1 MTGRIAEDA
10 IRVVRDRANLAE
22 VVSDVV
28 ALKRRGR
35 SAVGLCP
42 FHTEKTPSFTVSEER
57 GFFHCFGCGGHGDV
71 FTFVMKT
78 QSVTFPEAVEAV
90 AARFGIPLPR
100 EGVAGPRSPTA
111 PLVAAHE
118 VAAAFYRATLRGP
131 QGARARAYLAE
142 RGVGDAVIE
151 RFALGYAP
159 ATGDALAK
167 HLAAHGVRDDDALTA
182 GLVAQRASGGLYD
195 RFRDRVMF
203 PISDASGRVCAF
215 GGRVL
220 PGPVRPGA
228 DAPPKYLNSPESPI
242 FQKGRMLYGL
252 ALAREAIRDR
262 GRVVVVEG
270 NLDVVSLAQAG
281 VEEVV
286 APLGTA
292 LTADQL
298 RVLRRVTERVIA
310 CFDGDAAGRR
320 AAARSFPT
328 FIEAG
333 LWGQGVFLPTGDDP
347 DTFVRMHGGDAFRA
361 LLEQPVPLVDAF
373 VRDLAGPDREAV
385 GRHAQAAREVVRVLK
400 RVSDPL
406 EREPLIRLAAHYL
419 GVREE
424 TLRAQGAAAATPAAP
439 APRPPVPEPKRG
451 EARAEL
457 LIVELL
463 AVDPSVAPRI
473 AAEDIVRE
481 FENDE
486 CRAAAE
492 QLLGAADEDTR
503 RQVVEEL
510 SPALRDRIV
519 QRVLH
524 DDSDED
530 RAQMVSDCIDRIR
543 RARIRRQRREL
554 RVDLQAAE
562 VRGDETAA
570 TALNDELN
578 RYLTEKDP
586 PR

>member
-1 MTGRIAEDA
+1 MTVRIAEDA
-10 IRVVRDRANLAE
+10 IRVVRERANLAE
-22 VVSDVV
+22 VVADVV

-35 SAVGLCP
+35 SVTGLCP
-42 FHTEKTPSFTVSEER
+42 FHSEKTPSFTVSEER
-57 GFFHCFGCGGHGDV
+57 GFFHCFGCGEHGDV

-78 QSVTFPEAVEAV
+78 QSVTFPEAVETV

-100 EGVAGPRSPTA
+100 EAVAGPRSHTA
-111 PLVAAHE
+111 PLLAAHE
-118 VAAAFYRATLRGP
+118 VATAFYRAALRGP

-151 RFALGYAP
+151 RFSLGYAP

-167 HLAAHGVRDDDALTA
+167 HLAAHGVRDEDALTA

-195 RFRDRVMF
+195 RFRDRVIF
-203 PISDASGRVCAF
+203 PITDASSRVCAF
-215 GGRVL
+215 GGRTL

-242 FQKGRMLYGL
+242 FQKGRTLYGL
-252 ALAREAIRDR
+252 ALAREAIRER

-281 VEEVV
+281 IEEVV

-298 RVLRRVTERVIA
+298 RVLRRMTERVIA
-310 CFDGDAAGRR
+310 CFDGDGAGRR

-347 DTFVRMHGGDAFRA
+347 DTFVRAHGGDALRA

-406 EREPLIRLAAHYL
+406 EREPLIRLAAHHL

-424 TLRAQGAAAATPAAP
+424 TLREQGAAATAPAAVPTRTPA
-439 APRPPVPEPKRG
+439 PESKRG
-451 EARAEL
+451 EARAEV
-457 LIVELL
+457 LIVEIL
-463 AVDPSVAPRI
+463 AVDPSVAPTI
-473 AAEDIVRE
+473 AAENIVRE
-481 FENDE
+481 FEDEE

-492 QLLGAADEDTR
+492 RLLGATDEDTR
-503 RQVVEEL
+503 RQVVEDL
-510 SPALRDRIV
+510 PPSLRDRIV

-524 DDSDED
+524 EDSEED
-530 RAQMVSDCIDRIR
+530 RARMVADCI
-543 RARIRRQRREL
+543 ARIRSHRHRRRSREL
-554 RVDLQAAE
+554 RTELQAAE
-562 VRGDETAA
+562 VRGDEKSA
-570 TALNDELN
+570 TALRDELN
-578 RYLTEKDP
+578 RRLTEKDS
-586 PR
+586 R

>member
-10 IRVVRDRANLAE
+10 IRVVRERANIAE

-42 FHTEKTPSFTVSEER
+42 FHSEKTPSFTVSEER
-57 GFFHCFGCGGHGDV
+57 GFFHCFGCGEHGDV

-90 AARFGIPLPR
+90 AARFGIPLPK
-100 EGVAGPRSPTA
+100 EVTAGPRSRAA
-111 PLVAAHE
+111 PLIAAHE

-142 RGVGDAVIE
+142 RGVEEAAIE

-167 HLAAHGVRDDDALTA
+167 HLAAHRVGEDDALTA
-182 GLVAQRASGGLYD
+182 GLVARRASGGLYD
-195 RFRDRVMF
+195 RFRDRVIF
-203 PISDASGRVCAF
+203 PISDAAGRVCAF

-220 PGPVRPGA
+220 PAPVRPGA

-242 FQKGRMLYGL
+242 FQKGRTLYGL
-252 ALAREAIRDR
+252 ALAREAIRER
-262 GRVVVVEG
+262 QRVVVVEG
-270 NLDVVSLAQAG
+270 YLDVVALAQVGIA
-281 VEEVV
+281 EVV

-310 CFDGDAAGRR
+310 CFDGDDAGRR
-320 AAARSFPT
+320 AAARSFPI
-328 FIEAG
+328 FVEAG
-333 LWGQGVFLPTGDDP
+333 LWGQGIFLPSGDDP
-347 DTFVRMHGGDAFRA
+347 DTFVRTRGGAA
-361 LLEQPVPLVDAF
+361 LQALVERPEPLVDAF

-385 GRHAQAAREVVRVLK
+385 GRHAQAARDVVRVLK
-400 RVSDPL
+400 RLPDPL

-424 TLRAQGAAAATPAAP
+424 TLREHGAAVEAPVRP
-439 APRPPVPEPKRG
+439 APPLTIGG
-451 EARAEL
+451 ETRAEA

-463 AVDPSVAPRI
+463 AVDPTI
-473 AAEDIVRE
+473 AQRVTAEGIVGE
-481 FENDE
+481 FEDAAY
-486 CRAAAE
+486 RAAAE
-492 QLLGAADEDTR
+492 GLLGAADDETR
-503 RQVVEEL
+503 RLVIEEL
-510 SPALRDRIV
+510 PAPLRDRIV

-524 DDSDED
+524 EDSEDD
-530 RAQMVSDCIDRIR
+530 RTRMVADCI
-543 RARIRRQRREL
+543 ARIRRHRHRLRSREL
-554 RVDLQAAE
+554 RVELQAAE
-562 VRGDETAA
+562 VRGDAETA
-570 TALNDELN
+570 TSLGHELN
-578 RYLTEKDP
+578 RHITEKDH
-586 PR
+586 R

>member
-57 GFFHCFGCGGHGDV
+57 GFFHCFGCGEHGDV

-228 DAPPKYLNSPESPI
+228 DAPPKNSVDSLRTRESRI
-242 FQKGRMLYGL
+242 MRF
-252 ALAREAIRDR
+252 
-262 GRVVVVEG
+262 
-270 NLDVVSLAQAG
+270 
-281 VEEVV
+281 
-286 APLGTA
+286 
-292 LTADQL
+292 
-298 RVLRRVTERVIA
+298 A
-310 CFDGDAAGRR
+310 C
-320 AAARSFPT
+320 
-328 FIEAG
+328 
-333 LWGQGVFLPTGDDP
+333 
-347 DTFVRMHGGDAFRA
+347 
-361 LLEQPVPLVDAF
+361 
-373 VRDLAGPDREAV
+373 
-385 GRHAQAAREVVRVLK
+385 
-400 RVSDPL
+400 RVSTSGSCSRPSDA
-406 EREPLIRLAAHYL
+406 RRRNSAS
-419 GVREE
+419 
-424 TLRAQGAAAATPAAP
+424 GA
-439 APRPPVPEPKRG
+439 
-451 EARAEL
+451 
-457 LIVELL
+457 
-463 AVDPSVAPRI
+463 
-473 AAEDIVRE
+473 
-481 FENDE
+481 
-486 CRAAAE
+486 
-492 QLLGAADEDTR
+492 
-503 RQVVEEL
+503 
-510 SPALRDRIV
+510 
-519 QRVLH
+519 
-524 DDSDED
+524 DDH
-530 RAQMVSDCIDRIR
+530 
-543 RARIRRQRREL
+543 
-554 RVDLQAAE
+554 
-562 VRGDETAA
+562 
-570 TALNDELN
+570 
-578 RYLTEKDP
+578 KK
-586 PR
+586 